1 MDREFE
7 ATMDSE
13 GHFDIP
19 KEVRERHGFKDGTRL
34 KIEERAS
41 EVVIKAVKQ
50 ERTFQKDSPDAIDK
64 AVGLLGTDGTVLR
77 ALMQDRQAE
86 RDQENRGLRP

>member
-13 GHFDIP
+13 GHFEIP

-34 KIEERAS
+34 RIEERAS
-41 EVVIKAVKQ
+41 EVVIKTVNQ
-50 ERTFQKDSPDAIDK
+50 ERTSRKNSTDAIDK
-64 AVGLLGTDGTVLR
+64 AVGLLGTDGDVLN
-77 ALMQDRQAE
+77 ALMYERQSE
-86 RDQENRGLRP
+86 RHQENRGLRS